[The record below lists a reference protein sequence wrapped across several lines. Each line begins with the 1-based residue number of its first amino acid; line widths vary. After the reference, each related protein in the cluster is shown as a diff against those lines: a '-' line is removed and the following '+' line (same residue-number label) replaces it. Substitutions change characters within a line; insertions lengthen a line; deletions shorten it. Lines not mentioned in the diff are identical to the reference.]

1 MKIRKKL
8 FLGFG
13 LLFVVVL
20 FFGVVSMYYVG
31 EISETAKVTLRN
43 NYETLTFTRDMR
55 SALDESGLPLST
67 KAAEAFDKALK
78 QQEDNITETGEKE
91 ATAGV
96 RNGFR
101 LLINPSISID
111 QKERAER
118 DIRSLLKTIES
129 LNMQAIVQKNN
140 TTHATVNKATLYL
153 GAMGFI
159 TFLIL
164 FVLIANFPG
173 FIIDPLHQFAG
184 ALQEISRKNYDTR
197 LNFQTSNEF
206 TELSDAFNNMAA
218 VLSDAENK
226 MLARILSEE
235 ARVKAMV
242 EEMPNAV
249 IGVNEKQEVLF
260 INTAAKNI
268 LHLNGKQLIGKALGE
283 FAKSVHLIKLIL
295 ENKNLDDPL
304 KVTHDGKDVF
314 FQQRNLEI
322 VVPNIKPNPFDT
334 VQFSGYT
341 AGTIYILKDITE
353 LKLVDGEQ

>member
-20 FFGVVSMYYVG
+20 FFGVVSMYYVE
-31 EISETAKVTLRN
+31 EISETAKVTLKN

-55 SALDESGLPLST
+55 SVLDENDLPLSS
-67 KAAEAFDKALK
+67 KAAEAFDVALK
-78 QQEDNITETGEKE
+78 KQENNITEQGEKE

-101 LLINPSISID
+101 LLINPSVSID
-111 QKERAER
+111 QKLRAER
-118 DIRSLLKTIES
+118 NVRSLLKTIEGM
-129 LNMQAIVQKNN
+129 NMQAIVQKNN

-173 FIIDPLHQFAG
+173 FIIDPLHQFAD
-184 ALQEISRKNYDTR
+184 ALQEVSRKNYDTR

-206 TELSDAFNNMAA
+206 TELSDAFNKMAA
-218 VLSDAENK
+218 GLSEMENK
-226 MLARILSEE
+226 ALTRILSEE
-235 ARVKAMV
+235 TKVKTLI
-242 EEMPNAV
+242 EEMQDIV
-249 IGVNEKQEVLF
+249 IGVNEKQEILF
-260 INTAAKNI
+260 INTAAKT
-268 LHLNGKQLIGKALGE
+268 HLNLDGKQVTGKTLNE
-283 FAKSVHLIKLIL
+283 FAKNNHLVKLML
-295 ENKNLDDPL
+295 ENKDLDDPL
-304 KVTHDGKDVF
+304 KISRAGKTAY
-314 FQQRNLEI
+314 FQQKNLEI
-322 VVPNIKPNPFDT
+322 VVPNLKPNPFDA

-341 AGTIYILKDITE
+341 AGVIYILKDVTE
-353 LKLVDGEQ
+353 LKLVNGE